1 MSVPAENFA
10 TASAAAAAG
19 MVANTITLPAAT
31 LKLIADG
38 LICTAVARS
47 DLIEPSF
54 VASKSLNAPAIVSF
68 KMAVAVVAPAAAE
81 VELGTAVVTVAPAT
95 AVVAPAVVRT
105 VVAADPATAV
115 GDDGAKLRRLG
126 SIDWGGAARH

>member
-10 TASAAAAAG
+10 TKSAAAAAG
-19 MVANTITLPAAT
+19 MMANTITLPAAT

-68 KMAVAVVAPAAAE
+68 KVAVAV
-81 VELGTAVVTVAPAT
+81 
-95 AVVAPAVVRT
+95 T